1 MKLISHR
8 GNINGKKENF
18 ENHPD
23 YIINAINLEFDVE
36 TDIWLIDNK
45 FYLGHD
51 NPEYQIDYEFIN
63 YYQNNIWFHCKNIDS
78 FYQLNKM
85 NISKYFW
92 HQNDD
97 ITLTSNGYLWTY
109 PGKKLTDKSIA
120 VLPEFNSYNEKDL
133 KKCYGICSDF
143 ILNYK

>member
-1 MKLISHR
+1 
-8 GNINGKKENF
+8 
-18 ENHPD
+18 
-23 YIINAINLEFDVE
+23 
-36 TDIWLIDNK
+36 
-45 FYLGHD
+45 
-51 NPEYQIDYEFIN
+51 
-63 YYQNNIWFHCKNIDS
+63 
-78 FYQLNKM
+78 M

-109 PGKKLTDKSIA
+109 PGKKLTDKSIV
-120 VLPEFNSYNEKDL
+120 VLPEFNFYNKKDL